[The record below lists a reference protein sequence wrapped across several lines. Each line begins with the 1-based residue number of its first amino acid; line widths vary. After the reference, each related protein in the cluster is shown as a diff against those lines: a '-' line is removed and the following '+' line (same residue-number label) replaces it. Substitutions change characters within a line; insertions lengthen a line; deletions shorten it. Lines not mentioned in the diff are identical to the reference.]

1 MGCSQSA
8 RVALVLLSG
17 ATVLAAAK
25 PTAEE
30 LVRMHLAEGLSG
42 VTLPAG
48 QMRDIRGAASVTT
61 PAKAAGV
68 LNGSFRLA
76 SSASGSHVTM
86 QFKTPLYEGEAWSTA
101 GEQVEIGYAQPR
113 TSARSAIGIFLWVN
127 KSIVGDGLI
136 GGALNA
142 RWPLLDLAGRGA
154 KVSYDGIKKIG
165 GRELHRL
172 RYRARERQGTL
183 DVLIFLEPETYRHIA
198 TVYSTSQAQGMGPTP
213 EASSQQKEQVYR
225 LEEWFSDFDRFGTVT
240 LPKTWTLR
248 YERSG
253 NTTSEWKYELR
264 LESLEEH
271 EQRPGSSPRIARLL
285 IPPSVG

>member
-86 QFKTPLYEGEAWSTA
+86 QFKTPLYEGEAWST
-101 GEQVEIGYAQPR
+101 
-113 TSARSAIGIFLWVN
+113 
-127 KSIVGDGLI
+127 
-136 GGALNA
+136 
-142 RWPLLDLAGRGA
+142 GR
-154 KVSYDGIKKIG
+154 
-165 GRELHRL
+165 R
-172 RYRARERQGTL
+172 
-183 DVLIFLEPETYRHIA
+183 
-198 TVYSTSQAQGMGPTP
+198 
-213 EASSQQKEQVYR
+213 
-225 LEEWFSDFDRFGTVT
+225 
-240 LPKTWTLR
+240 
-248 YERSG
+248 
-253 NTTSEWKYELR
+253 
-264 LESLEEH
+264 
-271 EQRPGSSPRIARLL
+271 GS
-285 IPPSVG
+285 